1 MLLGINK
8 MVQIIEDKQV
18 KIQHVDI
25 TDDFWLQNDNYDEF
39 SYKVFEIL

>member
-1 MLLGINK
+1 

-39 SYKVFEIL
+39 LYKVFERL

>member
-1 MLLGINK
+1 
-8 MVQIIEDKQV
+8 MVQIVEDKDV

-39 SYKVFEIL
+39 VDTT

>member
-1 MLLGINK
+1 
-8 MVQIIEDKQV
+8 MVQIVEDKDV

-39 SYKVFEIL
+39 VDTTYMR